1 MVVVGSLNVDLV
13 YRVAHLPLPGQTL
26 LGTGLRRLSGG
37 KGGNQAH
44 AAARLAA
51 PETSVSMIAGVGSD
65 DAGAFL
71 RDDLL
76 AVGVDVGGVVTVP
89 GPSGLALIAVDDEG
103 ENAIVVIPGANTGW
117 TDLPGDFGPA
127 DVVVVQLEIPI
138 EVVTRALRQARMSGA
153 RTVLNAAPLNRG
165 VLGLLDEVTVLVVN
179 EIEAREL
186 FQIEGDLDEGSIAGI
201 RAGIPCDLVVTLG
214 AAGVLVATDRVTR
227 IPALEVQAI
236 DTVGS
241 GDAFVGALAAAL
253 ANGSSLEAAARQ
265 GSVAGALTATV
276 SGARH
281 SGLVRGDI
289 EALAGSL
296 E

>member
-51 PETSVSMIAGVGSD
+51 PGTTVSMIAGVGTD
-65 DAGAFL
+65 DAGTFL
-71 RDDLL
+71 RDDLR
-76 AVGVDVGGVVTVP
+76 AVGVNVGGVVTVP
-89 GPSGLALIAVDDEG
+89 GPSGMALIAVDDEG

-117 TDLPGDFGPA
+117 TDLPTDFGPA
-127 DVVVVQLEIPI
+127 DVVVVQLEIP
-138 EVVTRALRQARMSGA
+138 VDVATRELSQARASGA
-153 RTVLNAAPLNRG
+153 RTVLNAAPVDRA
-165 VLGLLDEVTVLVVN
+165 VLCLLDDVSVLVVN

-186 FQIEGDLDEGSIAGI
+186 FPVDGDLDDVTIADI

-214 AAGVLVATDRVTR
+214 AVGVLVATDRVTR

-241 GDAFVGALAAAL
+241 GDAFVGALAAEL
-253 ANGSSLEAAARQ
+253 ANGSSLEAAARF
-265 GSVAGALTATV
+265 GAVAGALTATV
-276 SGARH
+276 SGARYL
-281 SGLVRGDI
+281 GLVRGDV
-289 EALAGSL
+289 EALARSL